1 MKRKTY
7 PAMLG
12 ALLLSGTTAVPASA
26 SEQGFYIGPHLG
38 YYVFDNDRNNGPDG
52 NNNAEDAPFLGIGM
66 GYQFNRNFAVEA
78 SYSRLMSEVR
88 DSMFDRDVK
97 FQNEGDDAD
106 IDMYRLD
113 GIFNIDLNSSL
124 SPYLVMGYAKIEQDP
139 QFGQNDDMMN
149 LGFGV
154 KQAITENLLLRGDIR
169 GFHNFDNEDTDYG
182 VQVGLLYQ
190 FGAATPPPPPQP
202 RPVEPLPAVIPAPI
216 DPCTLDDDDDGVNN
230 CEDKC
235 PGTPPGN
242 WKMERTGCRILKEPK
257 EIRLEVLFDTDKAVV
272 KQDYF
277 YEIQQVA
284 EFMQKYPSVRT
295 QIQGHTDSRGNDRHN
310 KKLSQRRADA
320 VRNVLINRFNISPLR
335 LSAIGYGEERLVV
348 VPERSSAD
356 FLQNRRVIAYIK
368 TVVEK
373 VEGI

>member
-7 PAMLG
+7 PAILG
-12 ALLLSGTTAVPASA
+12 ALLLSGTAVVPASA
-26 SEQGFYIGPHLG
+26 SEQGFYIGPHAG
-38 YYVFDNDRNNGPDG
+38 YYVFDNDRNNGHDS
-52 NNNAEDAPFLGIGM
+52 NNNADDASFLGIGM
-66 GYQFNRNFAVEA
+66 GYQFNRNFALEA

-113 GIFNIDLNSSL
+113 GIFNIDLNSSW

-149 LGFGV
+149 MGFGI
-154 KQAITENLLLRGDIR
+154 KRKLTQNLSLRGDIR

-190 FGAATPPPPPQP
+190 FGAATPPPPAQIPA
-202 RPVEPLPAVIPAPI
+202 AVIATPV
-216 DPCTLDDDDDGVNN
+216 DPCTLDNDDDGVNN

-242 WKMERTGCRILKEPK
+242 WKMEVTGCRILKEPK
-257 EIRLEVLFDTDKAVV
+257 EIRLEVLFDTNKAVV
-272 KQDYF
+272 KKDYF

-284 EFMQKYPSVRT
+284 DFMQKYPSVRT
-295 QIQGHTDSRGNDRHN
+295 QIQGHTDSRGNDKHN

-320 VRNVLINRFNISPLR
+320 VRQVLINRFNVSPSR
-335 LSAIGYGEERLVV
+335 LSAVGYGEESLVV
-348 VPERSSAD
+348 VQERSSAD

-368 TVVEK
+368 TVVEE